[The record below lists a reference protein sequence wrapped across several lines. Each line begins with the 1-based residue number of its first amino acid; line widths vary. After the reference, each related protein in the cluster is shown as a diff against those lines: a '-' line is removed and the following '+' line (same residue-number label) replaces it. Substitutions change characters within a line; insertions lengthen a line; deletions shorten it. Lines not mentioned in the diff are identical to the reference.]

1 MPAKHC
7 TSEKLLAYLDSE
19 LSASEYKKVKEHLS
33 ACWACRAEAEEI
45 QADILRLA
53 REFAAADDFP
63 NRRQIA
69 DARQRFLDWRESREQ
84 ASSDRFALLS
94 WPSFSPAVVAS
105 LIICAAL
112 LATFTFWPSRHPQ
125 ASRVLARAEQT
136 EETLLS
142 KPAAI
147 HEVFRL
153 AIRQTT
159 KTRRTAQGHLE
170 IWSEPDSKRFAW
182 RWRDDASRLRF
193 AEWHPAA
200 EESYFFDQRITS
212 SASREAGHFE
222 QASLAD
228 IAAPGTQL
236 NQLSAAL
243 ARWIRSRKWCVISI
257 AKDFASFS
265 SAEGTALSLR
275 RIVPPDRRP
284 RFVLEATRTEGELR
298 RTLTLE
304 VDAASGQPLA
314 ETAEVTDRQ
323 GTVEFQLVA
332 EHVQVMHAE
341 QVSLEVFQPDAGLM
355 ADNVARPKAVLVRR
369 KPRSVPPDSRMLDDA
384 EVQVVYAL
392 HRAGLCLGVPITVTK
407 DRSANLIR
415 LAGLVDN
422 EPDKD
427 RILALISELPSPT
440 LVRIEVKTMAEAAD
454 ATAPVHPAG
463 AGETVPSP
471 VQPSSV
477 SGIVTLINRS
487 PLSDAEKAA
496 LKTKAANVSN
506 DLISATE
513 ALVREAWAIDR
524 LNARFGPSQIGELK
538 PESARIVTQMMSDHL
553 QALDRIAPQVA
564 DFLAPFE
571 FLLPAHQTNTTAAD
585 SEAGLVQ
592 SAEEVNRYA
601 QSLFALGATPKAP
614 AAGSAQA
621 LLQAISSFQ
630 TRLGLFAERLQV
642 DNHEMSKFQKEVQK

>member
-1 MPAKHC
+1 MAAKHC
-7 TSEKLLAYLDSE
+7 TSEKLLAYLDNE
-19 LSASEYKKVKEHLS
+19 LTASEYKRVREHLS
-33 ACWACRAEAEEI
+33 SCWACRAEAEEI
-45 QADILRLA
+45 QTSILRLA
-53 REFAAADDFP
+53 RELAAADDFP

-84 ASSDRFALLS
+84 ASSNRFALLS

-105 LIICAAL
+105 LIICSAVLAA
-112 LATFTFWPSRHPQ
+112 FTFWPSRHPQ
-125 ASRVLARAEQT
+125 ASRVLARAEQS

-182 RWRDDASRLRF
+182 RWKDDASRLRF
-193 AEWHPAA
+193 AEWHPVA
-200 EESYFFDQRITS
+200 EKNYFFDQKIVP
-212 SASREAGHFE
+212 SASREGGHFE

-228 IAAPGTQL
+228 IAVPGSEL
-236 NQLSAAL
+236 DQLSMAL
-243 ARWIRSRKWCVISI
+243 AKWIRSREWRVVSI
-257 AKDFASFS
+257 ARDFASFS
-265 SAEGTALSLR
+265 SSEGTALSLR
-275 RIVPPDRRP
+275 RIISADRRP
-284 RFVLEATRTEGELR
+284 RFVLEATRIEGELR

-332 EHVQVMHAE
+332 EHAQAVHIE

-355 ADNVARPKAVLVRR
+355 ADNVARPKPVLTRR
-369 KPRSVPPDSRMLDDA
+369 KSRSVPPDPLVLNDA
-384 EVQVVYAL
+384 EVQVLYAL

-407 DRSANLIR
+407 DGSANLIR

-422 EPDKD
+422 EPDKH

-454 ATAPVHPAG
+454 AAVPVHPAG

-471 VQPSSV
+471 IQPSSV
-477 SGIVTLINRS
+477 SGIVTLINWS
-487 PLSDAEKAA
+487 PLSDAEKAT

-538 PESARIVTQMMSDHL
+538 PENARLVTQMKSDHFR
-553 QALDRIAPQVA
+553 ALDRIALQVA

-571 FLLPAHQTNTTAAD
+571 FLVPAHETNTSAAD
-585 SEAGLVQ
+585 NEAGLVR
-592 SAEEVNRYA
+592 SAEEVNRHA
-601 QSLFALGATPKAP
+601 QSLFALGATPKAS

-621 LLQAISSFQ
+621 LLHAISNFQ
-630 TRLGLFAERLQV
+630 TRLALFAGRLQG
-642 DNHEMSKFQKEVQK
+642 DNQEMTKFQREVQK